1 MREPVFTT
9 DVRGKSI
16 RPGRSAAVSLAVHAA
31 AILLAILVGTPVTR
45 FIAQPRSLVLIAP
58 SPAPVPRTLPLSVLP
73 THAARLAVPPPQTPK
88 RTLPVIEIPAAPVVE
103 PVRATLPTPELPRV
117 VVPLMPPVKTGEFAQ
132 AIPET
137 RKPAPQLSLQAAG
150 FDAAENSHSPLP
162 RGQWK
167 ASISGFDNAGATN
180 QGPRRTG
187 VSAGGFSDAV
197 PGAAAPAA
205 RQPIAKSSFGDA
217 ATEAPATV
225 AHAPIAVSLTS
236 PVDILSKPRPV
247 YTAEAR
253 AMGLEGEVLVEVVFE
268 AGGGVRVVRLVKGLG
283 HGLDEN
289 ALAAAREIRFRP
301 ARRGGIAS
309 DAMAVVHILFQL
321 AY

>member
-1 MREPVFTT
+1 VRELVFIT

-16 RPGRSAAVSLAVHAA
+16 RPGRSAGVSLAVHAA

-58 SPAPVPRTLPLSVLP
+58 SPAPVPRTLPLRVLP
-73 THAARLAVPPPQTPK
+73 THAARLAVLPPQTPK
-88 RTLPVIEIPAAPVVE
+88 LTLPVIEIPAAPVVE
-103 PVRATLPTPELPRV
+103 PVRAALPTPDLARV
-117 VVPLMPPVKTGEFAQ
+117 IVPLTPPVKTGEFAQ

-137 RKPAPQLSLQAAG
+137 RKPVPQPSLQAAG
-150 FDAAENSHSPLP
+150 FAAAENSPSPLP
-162 RGQWK
+162 RGQLK
-167 ASISGFDNAGATN
+167 ASSSGFDNAGTTN
-180 QGPRRTG
+180 QGPRHTG
-187 VSAGGFSDAV
+187 VSASGFSDGAPAAV
-197 PGAAAPAA
+197 APAA

-217 ATEAPATV
+217 ATQAPASV

-247 YTAEAR
+247 YSAEAR
-253 AMGLEGEVLVEVVFE
+253 TMGIEGEVLVEVVFE
-268 AGGGVRVVRLVKGLG
+268 AGGSVRVVRLVKGLG

-289 ALAAAREIRFRP
+289 AVAAAREIRFRP
-301 ARRGGIAS
+301 ARREGIAS
-309 DAMAVVHILFQL
+309 DASAVVHILFQL